1 MSRPERGIQFA
12 KSIKVVEWLKT
23 EMIDQIAHLYKG
35 IHHANQLV
43 TIDSLSSLIVSIY
56 VLARR
61 IGFTFR
67 ELDQAVVQK
76 LKEHTKEGHQ
86 LEQWYGDLSSLEEY
100 MNKR

>member
-1 MSRPERGIQFA
+1 
-12 KSIKVVEWLKT
+12 
-23 EMIDQIAHLYKG
+23 
-35 IHHANQLV
+35 
-43 TIDSLSSLIVSIY
+43 